1 MDGMMS
7 RNSDTIAAIS
17 TAVNEAGIAIIRISG
32 TEAIAIAERL
42 FSAKKKDLQ
51 LSRVPTHTIHY
62 GWIRENGVV
71 LDEVLVSVMRAPRT
85 YTAEDVVEINCHGG
99 ITAVKRVLEAVL
111 ENGARIAEP
120 GEFTKRA
127 FLNGRLDLSE
137 AEAVM
142 ELIRAENDYALRNSL
157 NQLQGMLG
165 GKITALRKAILHETA
180 RIEAALDDPEH
191 YSLDG
196 YAAEL
201 SEMIFS
207 WKEELSSLCAS
218 YRNGKLIRE
227 GIKTVIIGKPN
238 AGKSSLLNA
247 LAKEELAIVT
257 AVPGTTRDLI
267 HENINL
273 GGITLKVIDT
283 AGIRDTED
291 LVEKIGV
298 KRAEESARDADLLL
312 CVLDST
318 SEWDEGNEKL
328 VSFLE
333 DKKAVILLNKTDLD
347 QVLDRDAIVSR
358 FGNVPVLPIS
368 ALYGDGLEELE
379 EVIRHMFFAGEL
391 SFDGQVMITSL
402 RQKKSLEKAQESLHL
417 VEEGILMGMPEDL
430 LTIDLMNSADALG
443 EITGE
448 SLREDLVDEIFS
460 QFCMGK

>member
-1 MDGMMS
+1 MRRS
-7 RNSDTIAAIS
+7 SDTIAAIS

-32 TEAIAIAERL
+32 PEAIAIADRL
-42 FSAKKKDLQ
+42 FSAKKKDLR
-51 LSRVPTHTIHY
+51 LSHVPSHTIHY
-62 GWIRENGVV
+62 GWILENGLV

-85 YTAEDVVEINCHGG
+85 YTTEDVVEINCHGG
-99 ITAVKRVLEAVL
+99 IMAVQKVLKAVL
-111 ENGARIAEP
+111 NGGARIADP

-142 ELIRAENDYALRNSL
+142 ELIRAENEYALRNSIH
-157 NQLQGMLG
+157 QLQGMLG
-165 GKITALRKAILHETA
+165 EKITAVRKDILHACA

-196 YAAEL
+196 YTAEL
-201 SEMIFS
+201 SGNIS
-207 WKEELSSLCAS
+207 AWKEELATLSAS
-218 YRNGKLIRE
+218 YQNGRLIRE

-291 LVEKIGV
+291 VVEKIGV
-298 KRAEESARDADLLL
+298 RRAEESAKEADLLL

-318 SEWDEGNEKL
+318 MEWDAGNERL
-328 VSFLE
+328 VSYLKN
-333 DKKAVILLNKTDLD
+333 KKAIILLNKTDLD
-347 QVLDRDAIVSR
+347 QVLDRDAIRSR
-358 FGNVPVLPIS
+358 FGDVPVLPIS

-379 EVIRHMFFAGEL
+379 EVIRNMFFAGEL

-402 RQKKSLEKAQESLHL
+402 RQRESLERAQESLCL
-417 VEEGILMGMPEDL
+417 VEDGILMEMPEDL
-430 LTIDLMNSADALG
+430 LTIDLMNSAEALG